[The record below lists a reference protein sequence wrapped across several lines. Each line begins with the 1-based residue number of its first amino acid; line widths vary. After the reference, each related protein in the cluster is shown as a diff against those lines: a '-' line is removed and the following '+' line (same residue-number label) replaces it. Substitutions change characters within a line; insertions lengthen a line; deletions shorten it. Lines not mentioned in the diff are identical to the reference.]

1 MRAARPGTL
10 TTMEATQPWAEGAG
24 RRERALTVAHRA
36 GNDLARMAEA
46 ERRGVDVVE
55 ADVHLFH
62 GRLEVRHL
70 KSVGPLPF
78 LWDRWEVAPPWRRP
92 LGLDAVL
99 ESADPRTHLMLDLKG
114 FSRRIA
120 VALEAYLGAAAP
132 SRSLTLCARH
142 WPLLAPFRDS
152 GHRVVLSAGNRA
164 QLRALVRR
172 GGGVDGVSVHAAL
185 LGSAVVARLRETTD
199 LVMSWPVN
207 TSERMSRLAAWGVN
221 AFISDEWAALAAGGR
236 EAAAA

>member
-10 TTMEATQPWAEGAG
+10 TTMEATQPWAEGA
-24 RRERALTVAHRA
+24 
-36 GNDLARMAEA
+36 
-46 ERRGVDVVE
+46 
-55 ADVHLFH
+55 
-62 GRLEVRHL
+62 
-70 KSVGPLPF
+70 
-78 LWDRWEVAPPWRRP
+78 
-92 LGLDAVL
+92 
-99 ESADPRTHLMLDLKG
+99 SADPRTHLMLDLKG

-120 VALEAYLGAAAP
+120 VALEAHLRAAP

-164 QLRALVRR
+164 RLRALVRR
-172 GGGVDGVSVHAAL
+172 GGGGDGVSLHAGL
-185 LGSAVVARLRETTD
+185 LGPAVVARLRETTD

-207 TSERMSRLAAWGVN
+207 TSERMSRLAACGVN
-221 AFISDEWAALAAGGR
+221 AFISDEWAALGPVGR